1 MYLKIAKRA
10 DLKSSHHKTKKFITV
25 VIISYYRHIGSHYV
39 VLVKLIKCF
48 MSVISHIKKKEG
60 VKSSDFQVF
69 HSIVRV
75 QNLKVDKIQGRVPEA
90 FPKFWSFKGGTF
102 LHGIGGAW
110 CGSWQRRRLTNETQG
125 LLKLTE
131 FPCLPPPSPSHCFPS
146 STTLVR
152 RI

>member
-1 MYLKIAKRA
+1 
-10 DLKSSHHKTKKFITV
+10 
-25 VIISYYRHIGSHYV
+25 
-39 VLVKLIKCF
+39 

-131 FPCLPPPSPSHCFPS
+131 FPCLPPPSHLARSFWTRSKRSLAWARKQAEINKYVSLWLFFFFFLNRAKTTQGRGSERNLLLSHA
-146 STTLVR
+146 
-152 RI
+152 